1 MGFITRLLFFSLPLL
16 VQGNICNEPVRL
28 NSRQQKSSLYC
39 SSCSIH
45 IGGQTS
51 SPIIQLEM
59 SSLTQLTGINVQYP
73 NNDDEEDNEKNSKGS
88 YFLEYRRTQD
98 GPWRAYGQ
106 RRQRKIFIERRRL
119 FFNDNDN
126 SNRTR
131 TFLPS
136 IIARQVRLIFLTAS
150 ISTCARIQ
158 LFGCQSQSGLISTR
172 FSHKSILNSDVK
184 YDGLI
189 TNTTVRGGIGTLN
202 DGDTYQ
208 FLRWSPSP
216 EPILLLFAFDSI
228 REFHS
233 INLDL
238 KCSVLFSS
246 SCAVKINVGI
256 LDIVSSNNIW
266 TNRFQSLEIEN
277 SQQVDNTTITHLI
290 LAVAKTKGQFVIIQV
305 NTKEGLALSE
315 VTFHNQ
321 NENNEEDIVPSSIY
335 IENNLRRLESIALTS
350 IPDDIKLYGKLLH
363 VLLLIIV
370 VCTVLAI
377 FLFISCIFT
386 RKQKDEPEA
395 IVGETVR
402 SLASVTTT
410 TDDDNTQNQS
420 HGDVYSELDNND
432 IVISN
437 CLEYINAEKIVN
449 ESARATI
456 RALPSYRQSAASR
469 YSISNIVSLTECFT
483 EIDSSDIIIIQN
495 LGVQNHHECFYSEYG
510 QSKTPVI
517 LLEEEKNEF
526 FNLSK
531 SITHA
536 NIVTCFGYV
545 NVSPERCFLVSE
557 FSQMNLFE
565 HCQTLLPENS
575 STLTTLM
582 DYLNQIISALVH
594 IESLKIIIRDL
605 TLPNCLLFDSQ
616 TIKLSDYAK
625 KDDRY
630 SSRYV
635 QQIPIRWLPGDIIA
649 GDENWSIQTTIFM
662 FGTLLFELF
671 HLGLYIPY
679 HDLNDDEV
687 LQFFRDVWSN
697 SKQNGIEPSVLCF
710 ATHFPRPTLCND
722 RLYALIE
729 RCLSWSSLDR
739 PSFRELSLC
748 LDETATVLSQ

>member
-1 MGFITRLLFFSLPLL
+1 MGFITRLLLFSLPLIT
-16 VQGNICNEPVRL
+16 QGNICNEPIRL

-39 SSCSIH
+39 SSCSVH
-45 IGGQTS
+45 IGGQSS

-59 SSLTQLTGINVQYP
+59 LSLTQLTGIFVQYP
-73 NNDDEEDNEKNSKGS
+73 DDNDEKNSKKGS
-88 YFLEYRRTQD
+88 YYLEYRRTQD
-98 GPWRAYGQ
+98 GPWRAYGL
-106 RRQRKIFIERRRL
+106 RRQRKLFIERRRL
-119 FFNDNDN
+119 VFNDNDN

-136 IIARQVRLIFLTAS
+136 IIARQVRLIFITSALS
-150 ISTCARIQ
+150 ICANIQ
-158 LFGCQSQSGLISTR
+158 LFGCSSQSGLISTR
-172 FSHKSILNSDVK
+172 FSQKSIINSDVK

-189 TNTTVRGGIGTLN
+189 TNTTVRGGLGILN

-208 FLRWSPSP
+208 FLRWSPSS

-228 REFHS
+228 KEFHS

-238 KCSVLFSS
+238 KCSIHLSS
-246 SCAVKINVGI
+246 SCTVKINVGI

-277 SQQVDNTTITHLI
+277 SQHLDNTTITHLI
-290 LAVAKTKGQFVIIQV
+290 LTVAKTKGQFVIIQI
-305 NTKEGLALSE
+305 NIKEGLALSE
-315 VTFHNQ
+315 VTFHNR
-321 NENNEEDIVPSSIY
+321 NENNDDDDIVPSSIY
-335 IENNLRRLESIALTS
+335 IENNLRRLETIALHS

-363 VLLLIIV
+363 ILLFIIV
-370 VCTVLAI
+370 ICGVLAI
-377 FLFISCIFT
+377 FLCISCIFT
-386 RKQKDEPEA
+386 RKQKEDPKT
-395 IVGETVR
+395 IVAEIVR
-402 SLASVTTT
+402 SLTSVTTT
-410 TDDDNTQNQS
+410 TDDDNTQNHSQ
-420 HGDVYSELDNND
+420 GDVYSELENND
-432 IVISN
+432 VVISN
-437 CLEYINAEKIVN
+437 CLEYINAEKIIN
-449 ESARATI
+449 ESAKATI
-456 RALPSYRQSAASR
+456 RTLPSYRQSAASR
-469 YSISNIVSLTECFT
+469 CSVSNIASLTECFP

-510 QSKTPVI
+510 SNKLSVI
-517 LLEEEKNEF
+517 LLEEEKNEL
-526 FNLSK
+526 FNLAK
-531 SITHA
+531 SINHA
-536 NIVTCFGYV
+536 NIVTCLGYV

-557 FSQMNLFE
+557 FSQINLFE
-565 HCQTLLPENS
+565 HCQTLLTENS

-582 DYLNQIISALVH
+582 EYLNQIVSALVH
-594 IESLKIIIRDL
+594 VESLKIIIRDL
-605 TLPNCLLFDSQ
+605 TLPNCLLFDNQ

-635 QQIPIRWLPGDIIA
+635 QQIPIRWLPGDIIT

-679 HDLNDDEV
+679 NNLHDDEV